1 MGIRLISDDQRI
13 FWFTSSNWK
22 RILRFAG
29 QHGWRWNRELLPDRW
44 TDRTWDE
51 CWEIVGGARLDADAA
66 RLLADAIERGTASD
80 PKLAF
85 LMKELERVKDKMKER
100 LPAYDPA
107 EHASKLAETWVKF
120 AAFARKGGFRVDL
133 TD

>member
-1 MGIRLISDDQRI
+1 MGIRLVSDDQSI

-22 RILRFAG
+22 CILRFAG

-44 TDRTWDE
+44 TDRAWDE
-51 CWEIVGGARLDADAA
+51 RWEIVGGARLDADAA

-80 PKLAF
+80 PKPAF

-107 EHASKLAETWVKF
+107 EHASELAETWVKF
-120 AAFARKGGFRVDL
+120 TAFARKGGFRVDL